1 MAAKALIVWGG
12 GDGHQPQQVA
22 AILQRALVA
31 EGFEVEVADT
41 LDAFKDA
48 KKLLDLSLI
57 VPHWTMG
64 KITAEQLKPVLEA
77 VASGVGM
84 AGCHGGMCDSF
95 RDNSDWQ
102 FMTGGQWVAHPG
114 NDGVKYTVRRGLRI
128 SK

>member
-84 AGCHGGMCDSF
+84 AGGTWGMWHS
-95 RDNSDWQ
+95 
-102 FMTGGQWVAHPG
+102 VPG
-114 NDGVKYTVRRGLRI
+114 HFGCQ
-128 SK
+128 